1 MRQTIV
7 SLLAIT
13 WIAACGGAVGA
24 SAVPP
29 SDTADAAEEGSVETG
44 APDAAAPEA
53 GSDAPADIC
62 SAWDAVAE
70 GEGGADACGFL
81 GFAYNG
87 RKCVR
92 LVGCE
97 CVGVDCS
104 HLYADGLS
112 CAMDHATCPHG
123 DGGP

>member
-44 APDAAAPEA
+44 APDAAA
-53 GSDAPADIC
+53 DIC
-62 SAWDAVAE
+62 SAWDAIAE